1 MASAGRYC
9 GSRMIVF
16 TENANA
22 NADPAFF
29 YACKSLLVTPL
40 AFSRLAST
48 ASASP

>member
-22 NADPAFF
+22 DPAFF

-40 AFSRLAST
+40 TFSRLAST
-48 ASASP
+48 ASAAP